1 MKTKTSADRLLFL
14 DWLRGLGAV
23 IMLQGH
29 VFHSFL
35 KPELRS
41 GGPFMMSQ
49 FVGGMPPA
57 IFLFLTGVTLA
68 FLMDS
73 TERKGLAAEAR
84 WRAAL
89 RRAGYLFLLACAF
102 RLEMWIS
109 GWPKSLGTDLLR
121 VDILNAMGFAVAVLS
136 VMAIFR
142 TVERARLCAIL
153 GVMIA
158 FASPWITQIDW
169 SWAPSL
175 VRSYIVPDY
184 NSFGFFPWAAYL
196 AFGVSAGSLLRVI
209 PHESSERLMQ
219 WGALLGGV
227 LILASQYFANLP
239 FSIYARSEFWLNSP
253 ALVLIKQGVTLL
265 LVSFAFLWTR
275 SMPAAGWSWVR
286 QFGTTSLLVYWVHVE
301 LVYGRWLWF
310 FKENLTLAQT
320 LTAVVAVVLLML
332 AISVAKTRRHRIA
345 AAFAN
350 WGWAFPPRP
359 ERVPGD

>member
-1 MKTKTSADRLLFL
+1 MKTKTSAERLLYL

-73 TERKGLAAEAR
+73 TQRKGLQPDAR
-84 WRAAL
+84 YRAAL
-89 RRAGYLFLLACAF
+89 RRAGYLFVLACAF
-102 RLEMWIS
+102 RLQMWIS
-109 GWPKSLGTDLLR
+109 GWPAPWTDLLR
-121 VDILNAMGFAVAVLS
+121 VDILNAMGFSVAVLS
-136 VMAIFR
+136 VMALFR

-153 GVMIA
+153 GLAIA
-158 FASPWITQIDW
+158 FVSPLVSQMNW
-169 SWAPSL
+169 SWAPAL
-175 VRSYIVPDY
+175 LRSYIVPDY

-196 AFGVSAGSLLRVI
+196 AFGISAGSILRTI
-209 PHESSERLMQ
+209 PAEVTERAMQ
-219 WGALLGGV
+219 WAALLGGAM
-227 LILASQYFANLP
+227 IMAAQYAANLP
-239 FSIYARSEFWLNSP
+239 WSIYAKSEFWLNSP
-253 ALVLIKQGVTLL
+253 AQVLIKQGVTLL
-265 LVSFAFLWTR
+265 LVAFAFLWTR
-275 SMPAAGWSWVR
+275 CMPAGAWSWIR

-310 FKENLTLAQT
+310 FKNNLTLAQT
-320 LTAVVAVVLLML
+320 LIAVV
-332 AISVAKTRRHRIA
+332 
-345 AAFAN
+345 
-350 WGWAFPPRP
+350 
-359 ERVPGD
+359 